1 MHGLTGECKLACL
14 CHLSRMNL
22 TSCSVRAGSAGK
34 SMHSLKKNK
43 NVSVILQFI
52 YDVIKA
58 AFSVLYYYI
67 VTMNVKIFYYY
78 FIIRL

>member
-1 MHGLTGECKLACL
+1 MNVCL

-34 SMHSLKKNK
+34 SMF
-43 NVSVILQFI
+43 SVILQFI
-52 YDVIKA
+52 YDVINA

-67 VTMNVKIFYYY
+67 VNMNVKIFYYY
-78 FIIRL
+78 FIISL

>member
-1 MHGLTGECKLACL
+1 
-14 CHLSRMNL
+14 
-22 TSCSVRAGSAGK
+22 
-34 SMHSLKKNK
+34 MHSLKKNK

-52 YDVIKA
+52 YDVINA

-67 VTMNVKIFYYY
+67 VNMNVKIFYYY